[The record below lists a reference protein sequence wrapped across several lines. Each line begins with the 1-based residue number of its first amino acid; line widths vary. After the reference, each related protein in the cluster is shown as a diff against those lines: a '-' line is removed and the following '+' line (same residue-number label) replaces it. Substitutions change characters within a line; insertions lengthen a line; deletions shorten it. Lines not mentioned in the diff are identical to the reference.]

1 MSKSQQ
7 LIPVTSYAILSA
19 DQTDLSEILAEA
31 AGPNGITATDLDSVK
46 VPAGGAVTWEVPG
59 LDGPEPMKSITG
71 IIVHQHDARG
81 YWEHGMDETG
91 GGEPPACSSH
101 DAVTGSGAPGG
112 PCAHC
117 PLAVFGSAGDGDRP
131 ACKSTK
137 NLYVVTAESM
147 LPIVLPLP
155 PMSIKPAKQYLLRL
169 AARGIRASSV
179 VTKISLVQDKNKG
192 GITYAKAVFEMAE
205 RLQSEV
211 AQQVKAYAETIHQSI
226 A

>member
-1 MSKSQQ
+1 MNAKTQ
-7 LIPVTSYAILSA
+7 LVPVTSYAILSA

-31 AGPNGITATDLDSVK
+31 AGPNGITAADLDQVK
-46 VPAGGAVTWEVPG
+46 VPSGGALTWELPG
-59 LDGPEPMKSITG
+59 LDGPEPAKAITG

-91 GGEPPACSSH
+91 GGEPPACSSI
-101 DAVTGSGAPGG
+101 DAVTGVGAPGG
-112 PCAHC
+112 PCGHC

-137 NLYVVTAESM
+137 NLYVVTPESM

-169 AARGIRASSV
+169 ASRGIRASSV
-179 VTKISLVQDKNKG
+179 LTKISLVQDKNRG
-192 GITYAKAVFEMAE
+192 GITYAKAVFEMVE
-205 RLQSEV
+205 RLSPDV
-211 AQQVKAYAETIHQSI
+211 AGQVKAYAETIHQSI